1 MHRMRHSRSFIALE
15 VNLSFFPVYELI
27 RLTDLL
33 MAQGIISQHD
43 VAARTSGGSEV
54 NGRKRP
60 REDDMPG
67 PSKRHTAP
75 TIKKE
80 ETSATARAQRIRD
93 LQVSIN
99 SISFNHT

>member
-1 MHRMRHSRSFIALE
+1 MRHSRSFIAPE
-15 VNLSFFPVYELI
+15 VNLSFLPVYEPI
-27 RLTDLL
+27 RFTDLL

-43 VAARTSGGSEV
+43 VAARASGGSEV

-60 REDDMPG
+60 REDDIPG
-67 PSKRHTAP
+67 PSKRHTTP

-80 ETSATARAQRIRD
+80 EISATARAQRIRD